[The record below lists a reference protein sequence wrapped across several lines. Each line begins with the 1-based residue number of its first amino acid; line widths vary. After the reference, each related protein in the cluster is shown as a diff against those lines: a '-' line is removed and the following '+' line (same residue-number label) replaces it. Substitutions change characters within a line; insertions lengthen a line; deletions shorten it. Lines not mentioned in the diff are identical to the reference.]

1 MCAMEDVLELYHR
14 PYDPDYPLVCMDE
27 SSKQMLKE
35 VRKPIPACP
44 GRPERYDTEYQRNG
58 TSNIFMFFEPLAAKR
73 YVDITNTRKA
83 LDWAF
88 QIKDL
93 VDVKYPDAKKIILVM
108 DNLNTHNGAS
118 LYKAFLPEEARR
130 ILDRIEFHYTPKHGS
145 WLNMAEIELSILG
158 KQCLNRRIPDQETFK
173 KEVAAWQKKRNSI
186 AEPMNWRFTTKDARI
201 KLKKLYPTIIS

>member
-1 MCAMEDVLELYHR
+1 VCAMEDVLELYHR